1 MDFKWPANRVVNRF
15 WFKFVSDNSGMISI
29 DIDKLKKRLVTV
41 DEEGNEIVEREA
53 ISKEDKTELL
63 SALKAYGFGE
73 IVNKK

>member
-1 MDFKWPANRVVNRF
+1 
-15 WFKFVSDNSGMISI
+15 MISI